1 MTVRLWRPSRR
12 TAAAAIA
19 VLLAITLAGCSRDA
33 GQSSPAGEAVASGG
47 PVDLRAVCPPKI
59 VVQDAWWPSMSDGIL
74 YALLGP
80 DLDIDAER
88 KRVSAP
94 LVSRGKDTGVR
105 LEVRAGGPALG
116 FQQTSALMY
125 RDRSI
130 TLGKLAA
137 FDEVLEL
144 SARQPTV
151 AVFAALETDPQMIM
165 WDPKTYPQITSI
177 RDIGR
182 TNVKVLYF
190 DGDTYMEWLVG
201 SGILKR
207 SQVDGGFDGSPDRFV
222 ASGGRIAQ
230 SGFATH
236 DPFLYEEEVSQ
247 WDRPIR
253 YELVSK
259 AGYENYGSPLAI
271 RRGDKHNLT
280 PCLRR
285 LIPIVQQA
293 QVDMMADP
301 DATIATVV
309 RLADAF
315 KASTPTTTAGEA
327 FSVRQ
332 MRELGLVG
340 NGTDRTLGNFDLPR
354 VQRLIDITRPIL
366 TARRQP
372 IKADLTPNDVVS
384 NEFIDPTIGLVG

>member
-1 MTVRLWRPSRR
+1 MTVRRWRSSWRA
-12 TAAAAIA
+12 AAAAIA
-19 VLLAITLAGCSRDA
+19 VLLAVALAGCSRDA

-59 VVQDAWWPSMSDGIL
+59 VVQDAWWPSMSDGVL

-80 DLDIDAER
+80 DLAINAER

-105 LEVRAGGPALG
+105 LEVRAGGPAMS
-116 FQQTSALMY
+116 FQQTSKLMY
-125 RDRSI
+125 QDRSI

-165 WDPKTYPQITSI
+165 WDPATYPQITSI
-177 RDIGR
+177 RDIGK
-182 TNVKVLYF
+182 TDTTVLYF
-190 DGDTYMEWLVG
+190 GGDTYMEYLVG
-201 SGILKR
+201 SGILKK
-207 SQVDGGFDGSPDRFV
+207 SQVDGSYDGSPARFV
-222 ASGGRIAQ
+222 AAGGKVAQ
-230 SGFATH
+230 SGFAEH
-236 DPFLYEEEVSQ
+236 DPFIYQQIVEQ
-247 WDRPIR
+247 WAKPVR
-253 YELVSK
+253 YQLV
-259 AGYENYGSPLAI
+259 AENGYPNYGSPLVI
-271 RRGDKHNLT
+271 RQGDEQKLA
-280 PCLRR
+280 PCLRK

-293 QVDMMADP
+293 QVDMMARP
-301 DATIATVV
+301 QATIRTVV
-309 RLADAF
+309 RLCDEF
-315 KASTPTTTAGEA
+315 KASTPTTTEGEA
-327 FSVRQ
+327 FAVRQ

-340 NGTDRTLGNFDLPR
+340 NGGDATMGNFDTAR
-354 VQRLIDITRPIL
+354 VQRLIDITRPIF

-384 NEFIDPTIGLVG
+384 NEFIDPTIGLAG